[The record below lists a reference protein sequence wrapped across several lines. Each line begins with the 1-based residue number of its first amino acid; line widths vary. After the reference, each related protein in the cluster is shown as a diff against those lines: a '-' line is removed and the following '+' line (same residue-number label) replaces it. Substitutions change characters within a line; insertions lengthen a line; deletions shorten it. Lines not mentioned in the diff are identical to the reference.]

1 MFHGHGDV
9 WMLMIRSSLDLKY
22 IVLKFVQKLLRQ
34 SPDDDDEDVWLHCDG
49 GLAPS
54 SPLRHLCKYVR
65 TQILRKTYS
74 KYLETQNIIYSATTQ
89 KGAFMGLSVH
99 VESEMCCV

>member
-22 IVLKFVQKLLRQ
+22 IGNSLWKNCWDNHA
-34 SPDDDDEDVWLHCDG
+34 PDDEDVWLHCDG

-89 KGAFMGLSVH
+89 KGAFMGLSVY
-99 VESEMCCV
+99 V